1 MGACDPMVCPIRAM
15 QARAKV
21 DITDIVRQLR
31 EDRMGMVQHTSQY
44 KFIYQ
49 VSCVLWVCC
58 GCAVGCGLWDVGCGL
73 WAVGCRCAVCCVLCA
88 VCCVRVLCCAV

>member
-1 MGACDPMVCPIRAM
+1 M

-44 KFIYQ
+44 KFIFQAALDYARTRFKN
-49 VSCVLWVCC
+49 STVL
-58 GCAVGCGLWDVGCGL
+58 A
-73 WAVGCRCAVCCVLCA
+73 R
-88 VCCVRVLCCAV
+88 VRDLL